1 MTSRLFLVLLGCV
14 LANAQA
20 DAPATYQRRESFDTS
35 PSNWR
40 QAVRGQYYGYAITKL
55 TGGTAAA
62 GGYFVPTTAFNFY
75 GDLYLSGAFDRSNSF
90 SASGK
95 LALPR
100 TSGTPPYV
108 ATAYLA
114 HFSKN
119 GGKFVQVVGI
129 ALTGSTPTSVVATP
143 IIQFSNG
150 AAYEGDPIT
159 VNTTTKASG
168 PLAWSY
174 TWTPGGGVDG
184 AGRLTISIGSATAL
198 LDLPSSSSG
207 SNFSLDAF
215 GLFQPPFSAPDSNTF
230 LELYAGDV
238 SYTAFPGKAP
248 KLRVVEPKNNTPGEI
263 IVGDGIVYFSGTAQT
278 HLGNKVAAVRYRVIH
293 NGKRGRWHSAKGT
306 TSWTANVRV
315 PSGISTVEFLARSD
329 SGLTKTVTR
338 KVHNYF

>member
-20 DAPATYQRRESFDTS
+20 DAPATYQRRESFDS
-35 PSNWR
+35 NPANWR

-55 TGGTAAA
+55 TGGVGAA

-75 GDLYLSGAFDRSNSF
+75 GDLYLSGAFGRSNSF

-129 ALTGSTPTSVVATP
+129 ALTGSTPTSVIATP

-150 AAYEGDPIT
+150 AAYEGDAIT
-159 VNTTTKASG
+159 VNTTTKDSG
-168 PLAWSY
+168 PLTWSY

-184 AGRLTISIGSATAL
+184 AGRLTISIGNATAL
-198 LDLPSSSSG
+198 LDLPSSSGG

-238 SYTAFPGKAP
+238 TYTAFPGKAP
-248 KLRVVEPKNNTPGEI
+248 KLTVSAPKTITTSANPITI
-263 IVGDGIVYFSGTAQT
+263 TGTAKT
-278 HLGNKVAAVRYRVIH
+278 HLGNKVASVRYRVIH
-293 NGKRGRWHSAKGT
+293 NGKAGRLRSAKGT
-306 TSWTANVRV
+306 TSWTANVRLPGGV
-315 PSGISTVEFLARSD
+315 STIEFIARSD

-338 KVHNYF
+338 KVLNTF